1 MGNRL
6 NIFLLIGQS
15 NMAGRGGLSD
25 VNELMHPQVFMFR
38 RGRWLNAVEPLHSD
52 KPEIAGIGLGMSFAV
67 ELIERTELTP
77 IGLVPCAFGGSP
89 LRRWM
94 PKADLYENAV
104 SISRK
109 ALENGNLAGILWHQG
124 ESDSGNYDDAVSY
137 GERFQDMISSLRSEL
152 SAERVPVVAGG
163 LGDFLRNHED
173 SGFFELVNQ
182 QLRDLERTLPGY
194 GFVSADTLLDRGDLL
209 HFSSV
214 SLREFGLRYARR
226 FLDLTKRK

>member
-25 VNELMHPQVFMFR
+25 VIELIHPQVFMFR
-38 RGRWLNAVEPLHSD
+38 GGCWVNAVEPLHSD
-52 KPEIAGIGLGMSFAV
+52 KPEIAGIGQGMSFAV

-77 IGLVPCAFGGSP
+77 IGLEPCAFGGTP
-89 LRRWM
+89 LSRWM
-94 PKADLYENAV
+94 PMADLYENVVFIAQ
-104 SISRK
+104 I
-109 ALENGNLAGILWHQG
+109 AMENGELAGILWHQG

-137 GERFQDMISSLRSEL
+137 GERFQDMICSLRLEL
-152 SAERVPVVAGG
+152 SAERVPVLSGG
-163 LGDFLRNHED
+163 LGDFLRNRENSD
-173 SGFFELVNQ
+173 FFELMNQ
-182 QLRDLERTLPGY
+182 WLRDLESNVPGY
-194 GFVSADTLLDRGDLL
+194 GFVSADKLHDRGDFL

-214 SLREFGLRYARR
+214 SLRELELRYARR